1 MDAEL
6 KIVGSIIIALMF
18 FANTGIG
25 VWIYRIM
32 KASERIKEVDKLIE
46 KNAQDIVTLEKQLSL
61 EKENLNEKITKE
73 RELRIKHEARINQ
86 VEKDTEN
93 LKNDLSKNYIT
104 FTDIINEFKISINK
118 LNSSLEHFSNVLMEV
133 KSDLK
138 DIKKS

>member
-6 KIVGSIIIALMF
+6 KIVGAIIIAIMF
-18 FANTGIG
+18 LANTGIG

-46 KNAQDIVTLEKQLSL
+46 KNAQDIVTLEKQLTL
-61 EKENLNEKITKE
+61 EKENLNEKITRE
-73 RELRIKHEARINQ
+73 RELRIKYEARINQ

>member
-6 KIVGSIIIALMF
+6 KIVGSIIIAFMF
-18 FANTGIG
+18 LANTGIG

-46 KNAQDIVTLEKQLSL
+46 KNAQDIVTLEKQLTL
-61 EKENLNEKITKE
+61 EKQNLNEKITSE
-73 RELRIKHEARINQ
+73 RELRIKYEARISQ
-86 VEKDTEN
+86 LEKETES

-133 KSDLK
+133 KMDLK
-138 DIKKS
+138 DIKKN